1 MSLSRDFQNRPRR
14 RNRKC
19 PAKCMHSEVLRTVFL
34 FKRQQLL
41 GTLEKAAAVTQ
52 WNFSSALVFSV

>member
-1 MSLSRDFQNRPRR
+1 MSLCRDFQNRPRR

-19 PAKCMHSEVLRTVFL
+19 PAKCKHSEVLRTFVIFN
-34 FKRQQLL
+34 RQKLL
-41 GTLEKAAAVTQ
+41 GTLEKAAAVSQ

>member
-1 MSLSRDFQNRPRR
+1 MSLCRDFQNRPRR

-19 PAKCMHSEVLRTVFL
+19 PANCIHSEILRTFVT

-41 GTLEKAAAVTQ
+41 GTLEKVAAVTQ
-52 WNFSSALVFSV
+52 WNFSSAQVFSV